1 MCSEV
6 CCSILNYC
14 SQRVLPVVRLNILS
28 LCLAV
33 VFWTGGEDLRK
44 DTVSE
49 EELTEEILC
58 GGFCLGY
65 EGKSVR
71 GLVSRGLV
79 VGLGCG
85 GCLFGICVY
94 MCRLG
99 MGWM

>member
-1 MCSEV
+1 M
-6 CCSILNYC
+6 
-14 SQRVLPVVRLNILS
+14 RLNILS